1 MSDDAAG
8 SAAAEQGLQGTA
20 AGFAS
25 FEDDRH
31 SPLQR
36 LQHFFHAYPTTIPAI
51 ILVVSVAAFILVTG
65 GRFLNPLNLSL
76 ILAQVT
82 IIGVLATAQTLVI
95 VTAGID
101 LSVGAIMVL
110 SAIVMGKISVSS
122 GMVPTLA
129 ESPFFTWLGLTTGI
143 GAAYLAGIFAALVG
157 LVSGIAVGLI
167 CGLVNGLLV
176 TVLRLPP
183 FIVTLGTWS
192 IIGALVILVSQSATI
207 RAPDIAANAPLLQLL
222 GTRIPVGGGGFLMAG
237 SILMLLLALGVW
249 YLLSRTA
256 FGRHVYAIGDDPDAA
271 RLAGIQVNRTLVSVY
286 ALTGLLCGIAGWVL
300 IGRVGAVSPLG
311 NQTAN
316 LDAITAVVIGGTSL
330 FGGRGSIIGTL
341 FGALIVGVF
350 DSGLS
355 LTGVD
360 PLWRQLTVGALI
372 IIAVAIDQWIRRV
385 TA

>member
-1 MSDDAAG
+1 MSDDAGGTAT
-8 SAAAEQGLQGTA
+8 AERGLVGTA
-20 AGFAS
+20 AEIAS
-25 FEDDRH
+25 FEEEQPSVLR
-31 SPLQR
+31 R
-36 LQHFFHAYPTTIPAI
+36 AQHFFHQYPTTIPFL
-51 ILVVSVAAFILVTG
+51 ILILAGIVFIVVTN

-82 IIGVLATAQTLVI
+82 LIATLGTAQTLVI
-95 VTAGID
+95 ITAGID

-110 SAIVMGKISVSS
+110 SSIVMGK
-122 GMVPTLA
+122 LA
-129 ESPFFTWLGLTTGI
+129 VDYGLPAPIALFLGLLCGF
-143 GAAYLAGIFAALVG
+143 L
-157 LVSGIAVGLI
+157 
-167 CGLVNGLLV
+167 CGLLNGLLV
-176 TVLRLPP
+176 TLLRLPP

-192 IIGALVILVSQSATI
+192 IFAAVVTLVSRAATI
-207 RAPDIAANAPLLQLL
+207 RSQDLDRFAPLLKDL
-222 GTRIPVGGGGFLMAG
+222 GRRVQFGGGYFIMYG
-237 SILMLLLALGVW
+237 SVMMLIVAIVIW
-249 YLLSRTA
+249 YVLSRTA
-256 FGRHVYAIGDDPDAA
+256 FGRHIYAIGDDPNAA
-271 RLAGIQVNRTLVSVY
+271 RLAGIQVNRALVANY
-286 ALTGLLCGIAGWVL
+286 ALAGFLCGVAGWIL

-372 IIAVAIDQWIRRV
+372 IIAVAIDQWVRRISS
-385 TA
+385 